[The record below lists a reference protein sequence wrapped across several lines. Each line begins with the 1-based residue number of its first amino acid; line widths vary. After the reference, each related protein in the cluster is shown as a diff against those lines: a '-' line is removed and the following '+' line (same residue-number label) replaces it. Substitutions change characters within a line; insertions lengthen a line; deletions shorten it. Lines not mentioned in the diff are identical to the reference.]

1 MIQKKSKYTF
11 SFTGA
16 SALMAETLV
25 IAEQFFLLKDWDK
38 VKDAVQDNNLINKI
52 KKSTL
57 KRKFQE
63 IKKRLELLTTD
74 QLALLIHGSPE
85 EAKAM
90 LLLSL
95 LKTYSFF
102 KDFVIEVIRSKY
114 LLYVNTLT
122 ESDYTSFFNSK
133 ALTHTELNSITEQT
147 ANKVKQVLFRML
159 EQVGI
164 INSVKDGIIIKP
176 FLSDDAITVI
186 INDDASWLS
195 GFLFADVEIRT
206 IKKSS
211 VHG

>member
-1 MIQKKSKYTF
+1 MVRKRRYTF

-16 SALMAETLV
+16 SALLAETMV
-25 IAEQFFLLKDWDK
+25 IAEQYYLVQDWDK
-38 VKDAVQDNNLINKI
+38 IKVIIQENNLINKI
-52 KKSTL
+52 KQSTL

-63 IKKRLELLTTD
+63 IKKRLQLLTAD
-74 QLALLIHGSPE
+74 QLALLINGSPE

-114 LLYVNTLT
+114 LLYVNILT
-122 ESDYTSFFNSK
+122 ESDYISFFNSK
-133 ALTHTELNSITEQT
+133 ALTHTELNSISEQT

-164 INSVKDGIIIKP
+164 INSAKDGIIIKP
-176 FLSDDAITVI
+176 FLSDDAIAVI
-186 INDDASWLS
+186 INDNASWLS
-195 GFLFADVEIRT
+195 GFLFADVEIKT
-206 IKKSS
+206 VKKSS